1 MEYNVYCDESCHLEH
16 DKSNVMSIGAVY
28 CPKDKLREINSR
40 LREIKIENNVPDFV
54 ELKWT
59 RVSPSKI
66 RVYKEIL
73 NYFFDD
79 DDLHFRVILIPDKK
93 KLNHKK
99 YNQTHDDWYY
109 KMYFEMLKNIL
120 NPSDSYNIYIDIK
133 DTNSYMKA
141 KKLHDVC
148 CNSKHDFKKHVIR
161 KLQPLRSDEVKIMQL
176 TYLLVGAITHY
187 NRFFDSLASHSSAKA
202 ELIEIIKNRTNYS
215 LTATTLYRE
224 NKFNI
229 FVWEAQ

>member
-16 DKSNVMSIGAVY
+16 DKSDVMSIGAVY

-40 LREIKIENNVPDFV
+40 LREIKIENNVPEFA

-59 RVSPSKI
+59 RVSPSKL
-66 RVYKEIL
+66 RVYKEIV

-93 KLNHKK
+93 KLNHQK

-141 KKLHDVC
+141 KKLHEVC

-161 KLQPLRSDEVKIMQL
+161 KLQPIRSDEVQIMQL
-176 TYLLVGAITHY
+176 TDLLVGAITHY

>member
-1 MEYNVYCDESCHLEH
+1 M
-16 DKSNVMSIGAVY
+16 
-28 CPKDKLREINSR
+28 
-40 LREIKIENNVPDFV
+40 
-54 ELKWT
+54 
-59 RVSPSKI
+59 
-66 RVYKEIL
+66 
-73 NYFFDD
+73 
-79 DDLHFRVILIPDKK
+79 ILIPDKK

-141 KKLHDVC
+141 KKLHEVC

-161 KLQPLRSDEVKIMQL
+161 KLQPIRSDEVQIMQL
-176 TYLLVGAITHY
+176 TDLLVGAITHY